1 MKKLFILCLFAI
13 ATTHLVANGIEI
25 NGIYY
30 LLEGNNAMVTY
41 TSGYP
46 ISGYANN
53 YVGTIN
59 IPSTISYENKT
70 YSVTSIDDYAFCL
83 CKGLTSVIIPN
94 SVSSIG
100 EESFSCSSLTS
111 VSLGNSIISIGEYAF
126 YNCSKLASI
135 SLPNSV
141 TTIES
146 AAFCGCSQLTTI
158 TIPIAVTKMKST
170 FVNCDNLKEIVWN
183 AKNCQDG
190 SFMVGNNIQNIIF
203 GDSVEIIPASFF
215 KDRTQLTTI
224 KLPESIKKIGN
235 SAFQGCT
242 NLDSITIGKNVTE
255 IGTDAFKSCSNLK
268 TLTINSPQ
276 IAEKTYTQ
284 NDNLSKLFG
293 YQIKKVT
300 LGNDVTSIG
309 DWAFF
314 DCALNSVVFGEKI
327 SSIGQHAF
335 SSTSIGAIVLPNSVV
350 SIGTS
355 AFASSGLYSIKLSDN
370 LQTIEKYAFSGTK
383 IDSIVIPSSVTSIAS
398 SAFTGC
404 SKLKTVTINSNAIVG
419 GQYVG
424 VTKYVILI
432 DVFGSQVTTYIL
444 GDDVTAIG
452 DLIFYGPY
460 GSSVTKFVLGKNIK
474 IIGDNAFAYN
484 QLLTSVNI
492 PNSVISIGDGAFAA
506 CDRLP
511 VEDNLRY
518 ADTYLVE
525 ATDVN
530 RSSYIIKDGT
540 RWIGSHAFSDCTK
553 LKSVVFPASVISIGY
568 AVFSPTT
575 IKTDDDCATLTTLV
589 CSASTPPTCVED
601 AFKRVNKN
609 IPIYVPAQSISLYRV
624 ADGWKD
630 FTNFLPLEATDVQI
644 DNQVIIEPT
653 TTGIDISWQKV
664 EGADTYTIEIKKGNK
679 IVSALVFDVN
689 GELQT
694 ISYYA
699 PARNKQSTA
708 QYATATDNGYFFY
721 ITGLEAGTDYTYT
734 IVTKN
739 KDGNVIDTK
748 SGSFKTTEEGM
759 AIDNVFDSQKSAKV
773 ESRKVIRNG
782 VLYIERNG
790 KRYNALGGEE

>member
-30 LLEGNNAMVTY
+30 LFEGNNATVTY
-41 TSGYP
+41 TGGYP
-46 ISGYANN
+46 IWGNENN
-53 YVGTIN
+53 YQGNIN
-59 IPSTISYENKT
+59 IPSTITYEDKT
-70 YSVTSIDDYAFCL
+70 YSVTSIGDYAFCL
-83 CKGLTSVIIPN
+83 CKGLTSVTIPN
-94 SVSSIG
+94 SVLSIG
-100 EESFSCSSLTS
+100 EESFSCSSLSS
-111 VSLGNSIISIGEYAF
+111 VSLGTSITTIGEAAF
-126 YNCSKLASI
+126 YDCSKLTSI

-158 TIPIAVTKMKST
+158 TIPIAVTKMEST

-203 GDSVEIIPASFF
+203 GDSVEIIPSYFF
-215 KDRTQLTTI
+215 EDRTQLTTI
-224 KLPESIKKIGN
+224 KLPESVKKIGN

-242 NLDSITIGKNVTE
+242 NLDSITIGKSVTE

-370 LQTIEKYAFSGTK
+370 LQTIGDYAFSSTK
-383 IDSIVIPSSVTSIAS
+383 IDSIIIPKSVTSLAS
-398 SAFTGC
+398 SAFMGC
-404 SKLKTVTINSNAIVG
+404 TNLKTVTINSNAIVG
-419 GQYVG
+419 RNYWAGKGSTLLDY
-424 VTKYVILI
+424 
-432 DVFGSQVTTYIL
+432 FGSLVKTYII
-444 GDDVTAIG
+444 GDDVTNIG
-452 DLIFYGPY
+452 DYAFYGPY
-460 GSSVTKFVLGKNIK
+460 SSTVTKYVLGKNIQT
-474 IIGDNAFAYN
+474 IGGGAFAYN
-484 QLLTSVNI
+484 KWLTSINI
-492 PNSVISIGDGAFAA
+492 PTSVTSIGNGAFVA
-506 CDRLP
+506 CENLP
-511 VEDNLRY
+511 IESDLRY

-540 RWIGSHAFSDCTK
+540 KWIGSGAFSDCTK